1 LKNAKLNLAV
11 LRGANLQEVKAEGAQ
26 FLAADLGDSDCLMA
40 DFTNASLAG
49 ANLAG
54 ARLEVAKFSGANLSF
69 ARLQDANI
77 KDADFRNCNWW
88 RARGL
93 TSIQLDLLK
102 NKFAP
107 DTNAPLAL
115 KQDFAEWQKATPR

>member
-1 LKNAKLNLAV
+1 
-11 LRGANLQEVKAEGAQ
+11 
-26 FLAADLGDSDCLMA
+26 MA
-40 DFTNASLAG
+40 DFSNASLAG

-69 ARLQDANI
+69 ARMQDANL

-93 TSIQLDLLK
+93 TSPQVEFLRK
-102 NKFAP
+102 HFAP
-107 DTNAPLAL
+107 DTNAPAAL
-115 KQDFAEWQKATPR
+115 KQDFENWRKVTPR